1 MVLNLIENAYVHTP
15 AGTPVTVSVRSEAD
29 RAVIEVSDRGP
40 GVPESMGERVFDR
53 FARAAGDAAPSGGG
67 SGLGL
72 SIVRAV
78 AEAHGG
84 RVALEPAPGGGA
96 RFVVSLPASGGAA
109 QTSTT
114 TGSTIGRRLS
124 RS

>member
-1 MVLNLIENAYVHTP
+1 
-15 AGTPVTVSVRSEAD
+15 
-29 RAVIEVSDRGP
+29 
-40 GVPESMGERVFDR
+40 
-53 FARAAGDAAPSGGG
+53 
-67 SGLGL
+67 
-72 SIVRAV
+72 VRAV

-96 RFVVSLPASGGAA
+96 RFVVSLPAPGEAG